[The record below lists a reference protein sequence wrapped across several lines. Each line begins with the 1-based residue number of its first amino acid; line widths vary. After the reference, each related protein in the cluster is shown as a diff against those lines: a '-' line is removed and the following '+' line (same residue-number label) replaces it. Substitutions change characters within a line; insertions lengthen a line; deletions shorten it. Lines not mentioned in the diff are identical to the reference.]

1 MLTYSMNQREETS
14 KYYFLYK
21 SIKEDILSGVLKKN
35 EKLPSKRSL
44 AEHLGLSLITVEN
57 AYQMLKDEGYIESR
71 ERSGYFV
78 TELRMLKKRGR
89 LEKELELLE
98 HGNAN
103 RKQLHMLETHTM
115 GAGNCESE
123 NEQKTVCVEQKDSL
137 RKGDVL
143 FPESVYF
150 KTVRSVL
157 TEYGSELLVKAPNE
171 GCAILRNAIAK
182 YLLRYRGIFAQPEQ
196 IIIGS
201 GAEYLYSTVVRMFG
215 TEKVFALED
224 PSYEQIRKVYE
235 GMGARCEMLKMGKE
249 GILSTE
255 LEKTTADILHVT
267 PFHSY
272 PSGVTATVR
281 KRQEYLE
288 WVKHSFDCEES
299 LESSLY
305 FYEKEGAK
313 EYLGNNERELSKACL
328 GNGEGELSKA
338 YLRDV
343 SKRERIIIEDDFDS
357 EFFMPGK
364 PIETLYM
371 LDEHQNVIYIN
382 TFSKSLS
389 PSIRIGYMIL
399 PEKYLMMYR
408 ESMGNFS
415 CTVPVLDQYVLAE
428 FIDRGHFEQ
437 HLNRVRKH
445 RER

>member
-1 MLTYSMNQREETS
+1 MLTYAINQRDDKS
-14 KYYFLYK
+14 KYYYLY
-21 SIKEDILSGVLKKN
+21 SAIKADILSGTLKKN

-44 AEHLGLSLITVEN
+44 AEHLGVSLITVEA

-71 ERSGYFV
+71 ERSGYYV
-78 TELRMLKKRGR
+78 TELKLLGKKVNFER
-89 LEKELELLE
+89 ELELLE
-98 HGNAN
+98 HDE
-103 RKQLHMLETHTM
+103 RKQLQLLAVHRRENDETKNIL
-115 GAGNCESE
+115 GEESSKASE
-123 NEQKTVCVEQKDSL
+123 GLWLQKKH
-137 RKGDVL
+137 L

-157 TEYGSELLVKAPNE
+157 TDYGSELLEKSPNE

-201 GAEYLYSTVVRMFG
+201 GAEHLYSTVVRMFG
-215 TEKVFALED
+215 NDKVYGLED
-224 PSYEQIRKVYE
+224 PSYQQIRMVYE
-235 GMGARCEMLKMGKE
+235 GMGATCEMLKMGKE

-255 LEKTTADILHVT
+255 LERTQADILHVT

-281 KRQEYLE
+281 KRHEYLE
-288 WVKHSFDCEES
+288 WAKKLQENQGCAAVVSSDEIIGKFEPEE
-299 LESSLY
+299 
-305 FYEKEGAK
+305 EKMQSA
-313 EYLGNNERELSKACL
+313 
-328 GNGEGELSKA
+328 
-338 YLRDV
+338 
-343 SKRERIIIEDDFDS
+343 RIIIEDDFDS

-364 PIETLYM
+364 PIDTLYM
-371 LDEHQNVIYIN
+371 SDDNQSVIYMN

-399 PEKYLMMYR
+399 PEKYLEVYR
-408 ESMGNFS
+408 EKMGDFS

-437 HLNRVRKH
+437 HLNRVRRQKK
-445 RER
+445 

>member
-1 MLTYSMNQREETS
+1 MLTYPINQREHKS
-14 KYYFLYK
+14 KYYYLYTA
-21 SIKEDILSGVLKKN
+21 IKEDILSGTLQKN

-44 AEHLGLSLITVEN
+44 AEHLGVSLITVET

-78 TELRMLKKRGR
+78 TELKMLGKQVNVG
-89 LEKELELLE
+89 KELELLE
-98 HGNAN
+98 YK
-103 RKQLHMLETHTM
+103 KQLHFLDIH
-115 GAGNCESE
+115 E
-123 NEQKTVCVEQKDSL
+123 NDEKKTI
-137 RKGDVL
+137 

-157 TEYGSELLVKAPNE
+157 TEYGSELLEKAPNE

-201 GAEYLYSTVVRMFG
+201 GAEHLYSTVVRMFG
-215 TEKVFALED
+215 TERVYGLED
-224 PSYEQIRKVYE
+224 PSYKQIRKVYE
-235 GMGARCEMLKMGKE
+235 GMGATCEMLKMGKT
-249 GILSTE
+249 GILSIE

-272 PSGVTATVR
+272 PSGVTASVR

-288 WVKHSFDCEES
+288 W
-299 LESSLY
+299 
-305 FYEKEGAK
+305 AK
-313 EYLGNNERELSKACL
+313 KPAERC
-328 GNGEGELSKA
+328 G
-338 YLRDV
+338 D
-343 SKRERIIIEDDFDS
+343 ERIIIEDDFDS

-364 PIETLYM
+364 PIDTLYM
-371 LDEHQNVIYIN
+371 SDDSQCVIYMN

-399 PEKYLMMYR
+399 PEKYLEMYR
-408 ESMGNFS
+408 ESMGDFS

-428 FIDRGHFEQ
+428 FIDKGHFEQ

>member
-1 MLTYSMNQREETS
+1 MLTYAINQRDDKS
-14 KYYFLYK
+14 KYYYLY
-21 SIKEDILSGVLKKN
+21 SAIKADILSGTLQKN

-44 AEHLGLSLITVEN
+44 AEHLGVSLITVET

-71 ERSGYFV
+71 ERSGYYV
-78 TELRMLKKRGR
+78 TELKLLGKKVNFD
-89 LEKELELLE
+89 KELELLE
-98 HGNAN
+98 HSG
-103 RKQLHMLETHTM
+103 RKQLHLLENKQEMQGKTLDT
-115 GAGNCESE
+115 GKESVA
-123 NEQKTVCVEQKDSL
+123 QKNS
-137 RKGDVL
+137 L

-157 TEYGSELLVKAPNE
+157 NDYGSVLLEKSPNE

-201 GAEYLYSTVVRMFG
+201 GAEHLYSTIVRMFG
-215 TEKVFALED
+215 NDKVYGLEN
-224 PSYEQIRKVYE
+224 PSYQQIRIVYE
-235 GMGARCEMLKMGKE
+235 GMGAVCEMLKMGKE

-255 LEKTTADILHVT
+255 LERTQADVLHVT

-288 WVKHSFDCEES
+288 W
-299 LESSLY
+299 
-305 FYEKEGAK
+305 AK
-313 EYLGNNERELSKACL
+313 SG
-328 GNGEGELSKA
+328 
-338 YLRDV
+338 
-343 SKRERIIIEDDFDS
+343 ERIIIEDDFDS

-364 PIETLYM
+364 PIDTLYM
-371 LDEHQNVIYIN
+371 SDDSQSVVYIN

-399 PEKYLMMYR
+399 PEKYLELYR
-408 ESMGNFS
+408 EKMGDFS

-428 FIDRGHFEQ
+428 FIDKGHFEQ
-437 HLNRVRKH
+437 HLNRVR
-445 RER
+445 RQR